1 MGTLSEEVYIC
12 FPSQDGFTR
21 RGNNLLL
28 FEQFVFSRVN
38 RSLKG
43 LYQPEKQTGNH
54 ESCSPYLKIAGKHGG
69 VPIHLKHRVRLFKT
83 NDVVS

>member
-1 MGTLSEEVYIC
+1 MGTLSGEVHIC

-38 RSLKG
+38 PNLKE
-43 LYQPEKQTGNH
+43 LYQLEKQTGNH
-54 ESCSPYLKIAGKHGG
+54 ENCSPYLKLRENVA
-69 VPIHLKHRVRLFKT
+69 VYPYT
-83 NDVVS
+83 